1 MELDLAA
8 DVKNKLGSMRRV
20 KGCVRGPR
28 NVIVVAR
35 AEDSVFA
42 STPWGRRRSGVYD
55 RFGKFAPRT

>member
-8 DVKNKLGSMRRV
+8 DVKNKMGSMRRV
-20 KGCVRGPR
+20 KGCARGPR

-42 STPWGRRRSGVYD
+42 STPWGRRSGVYD